1 MATPHAHFAYI
12 LPYRARKSSGTYSR
26 FVLCIMPHANFE
38 RASATGGAADDT
50 PLVLAP
56 RAKAL
61 ESARAAHDYDTLTAL
76 HVAKACVAL
85 LLDFVKPLDG
95 CSNRALAFRG
105 RALVFLLCPPA

>member
-1 MATPHAHFAYI
+1 MPHAHFA
-12 LPYRARKSSGTYSR
+12 LPRAQSSGTYSR
-26 FVLCIMPHANFE
+26 LVLCIMPHANFE

-105 RALVFLLCPPA
+105 RALAFLLPPSLI

>member
-1 MATPHAHFAYI
+1 MHGSLHFELAAEPHAGMLSHGNALLKAPRSRVATPHAHFAYI

-38 RASATGGAADDT
+38 RAAARGSAADDT

-61 ESARAAHDYDTLTAL
+61 ESARAAQD
-76 HVAKACVAL
+76 
-85 LLDFVKPLDG
+85 
-95 CSNRALAFRG
+95 
-105 RALVFLLCPPA
+105 